1 MINFGKLSV
10 FDDYIK
16 FWYIGEATVIVFTIS
31 SYFLPLV
38 SDQVVTLMSKY
49 YFICSDD
56 VVMLL

>member
-16 FWYIGEATVIVFTIS
+16 FWYIGEAIVIVFTIS

-49 YFICSDD
+49 YFICSND